1 MRRALEAADTDG
13 ISFGNARGVR
23 NLFER
28 VLVQQANRL
37 ASADAP
43 TREML
48 MELTAEDVAAAAAG
62 MTEANVAHTES

>member
-1 MRRALEAADTDG
+1 M
-13 ISFGNARGVR
+13 R

-48 MELTAEDVAAAAAG
+48 MELTGEDVAAAAAG
-62 MTEANVAHTES
+62 MAEANVPKTES